1 MLSIGEII
9 DKLVIE
15 LIKADT
21 VRQQMNECVA
31 TEDNPTYHKLYEK
44 LTILNANRAVLKTEL
59 DSKIERVKN
68 GEPNRVLKHCRT
80 Y

>member
-15 LIKADT
+15 LIKAHTTREKMRD
-21 VRQQMNECVA
+21 A
-31 TEDNPTYHKLYEK
+31 TEDEYVDLNKKLNIFN
-44 LTILNANRAVLKTEL
+44 TNRGIIKKEL
-59 DSKIERVKN
+59 DDKIDRVNN
-68 GEPNRVLKHCRT
+68 GERNVILTHSRT